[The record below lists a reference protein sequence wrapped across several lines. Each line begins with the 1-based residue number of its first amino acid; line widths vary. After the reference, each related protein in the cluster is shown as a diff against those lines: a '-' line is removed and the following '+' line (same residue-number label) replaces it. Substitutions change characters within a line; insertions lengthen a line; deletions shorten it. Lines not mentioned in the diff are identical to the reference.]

1 MPVDDNINIPN
12 VAPEDIAAPSNQ
24 NDLSQPPEPVNVQV
38 EGQEPPVEEQQQE
51 NFYRNLAEDMDKK
64 TLNKLF

>member
-51 NFYRNLAEDMDKK
+51 NFLKYII
-64 TLNKLF
+64 